1 MGLHDKFGRHFAGV
15 FKARPRT
22 ATYARVGQNKN
33 TVKQVSPRIVFTLRN
48 HRGWTIEPASQGHLP
63 EGDVPPN
70 PRLRRNII
78 EFAVVWAPAWPIV
91 VYAFL
96 SVVDNAQV
104 WTFVELYALLFG
116 LGSLLWIFSCG
127 AIYYALFDMAEARR
141 PIARSIREFIEFLF
155 SLLRILRH
163 D

>member
-1 MGLHDKFGRHFAGV
+1 M
-15 FKARPRT
+15 T
-22 ATYARVGQNKN
+22 T
-33 TVKQVSPRIVFTLRN
+33 
-48 HRGWTIEPASQGHLP
+48 EPASQRPLP
-63 EGDVPPN
+63 EGDKPPN
-70 PRLRRNII
+70 PRLRRHAI

-91 VYAFL
+91 VDAFL

-104 WTFVELYALLFG
+104 WKFIVLYALLFG

-127 AIYYALFDMAEARR
+127 AIYYTLFDMAEARW
-141 PIARSIREFIEFLF
+141 PIARTIREFIEFLF